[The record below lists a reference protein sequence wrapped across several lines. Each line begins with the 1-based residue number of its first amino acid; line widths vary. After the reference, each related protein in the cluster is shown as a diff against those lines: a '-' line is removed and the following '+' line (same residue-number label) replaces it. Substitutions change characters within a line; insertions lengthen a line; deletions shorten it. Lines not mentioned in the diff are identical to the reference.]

1 MDGLITILFFSILTV
16 FTIFLSKAEVIML
29 KLKNKKYK
37 NAELEIEILK
47 ELILEQSEGIHF

>member
-1 MDGLITILFFSILTV
+1 
-16 FTIFLSKAEVIML
+16 ML